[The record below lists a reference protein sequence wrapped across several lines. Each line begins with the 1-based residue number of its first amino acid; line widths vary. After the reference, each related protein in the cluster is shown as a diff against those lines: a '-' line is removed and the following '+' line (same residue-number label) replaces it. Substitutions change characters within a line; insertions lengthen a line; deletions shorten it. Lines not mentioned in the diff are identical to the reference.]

1 MINVYDPEGVLIEP
15 HLVNGRPGFVVR
27 LCHDDDEIFFED
39 YAMLRSWIQELDEQS
54 AAYAPHPDEQA
65 ESEAAK

>member
-1 MINVYDPEGVLIEP
+1 MINVYDADDASVEP

-39 YAMLRSWIQELDEQS
+39 YATLRSWIQELDEQS
-54 AAYAPHPDEQA
+54 AAFAPHPGSEDE
-65 ESEAAK
+65 